1 MLSVPKNFMFVTCPD
16 NRFPHEISAFGG
28 IRLITST

>member
-1 MLSVPKNFMFVTCPD
+1 MFVTCPD